1 MNRGQLIVVSGP
13 SGVGKGTVLQ
23 QYLAGRQNVAY
34 SVSATTRAPRPGE
47 EDGVHYFFLSKEQ
60 FEQTAQSGGMLEY
73 ACYNGN
79 YYGTPKA
86 AVERERQQ
94 GNDVILEIEVQGAL
108 QVKKSCPDALLIFI
122 APPSFEQLA
131 QRLRGRQTEDEQT
144 VNNRLAI
151 ARGELAQAQQYDYI
165 VVNDTV
171 EQAVEDYRKVQA
183 RIKANPMSADHAE
196 AELHRLER
204 FFRSQWFEALT
215 DADGRLI
222 LSRLKKE
229 AA

>member
-108 QVKKSCPDALLIFI
+108 LTGNKPYAGLES
-122 APPSFEQLA
+122 EQLSKVEMQLTPPDVRFELEA
-131 QRLRGRQTEDEQT
+131 EEVEQLTPILRQLTKKVQHRCYRQAAHLADVHAANQHRQTF
-144 VNNRLAI
+144 L
-151 ARGELAQAQQYDYI
+151 L
-165 VVNDTV
+165 
-171 EQAVEDYRKVQA
+171 
-183 RIKANPMSADHAE
+183 
-196 AELHRLER
+196 
-204 FFRSQWFEALT
+204 
-215 DADGRLI
+215 
-222 LSRLKKE
+222 
-229 AA
+229 

>member
-47 EDGVHYFFLSKEQ
+47 EDGVQQ

-171 EQAVEDYRKVQA
+171 EQAVEDLDCIVR
-183 RIKANPMSADHAE
+183 AN
-196 AELHRLER
+196 R
-204 FFRSQWFEALT
+204 FQT
-215 DADGRLI
+215 NNM
-222 LSRLKKE
+222 KE
-229 AA
+229 FLDEVNHNA

>member
-94 GNDVILEIEVQGAL
+94 GNDVLLEIEVQGAL

-171 EQAVEDYRKVQA
+171 EQAVEDLDCIVR
-183 RIKANPMSADHAE
+183 AN
-196 AELHRLER
+196 R
-204 FFRSQWFEALT
+204 FQT
-215 DADGRLI
+215 NNM
-222 LSRLKKE
+222 KE
-229 AA
+229 FLDEVNHNA